1 MDWQLPSKAT
11 DYRVTLNA
19 REVRDYLRDLI
30 IWARLL
36 IFMGVITW
44 VKRPQISA
52 SIISNIPFIF
62 VINKNILNRKAPAVK
77 YDHTAS
83 SGGLRPLPGQQ

>member
-1 MDWQLPSKAT
+1 
-11 DYRVTLNA
+11 
-19 REVRDYLRDLI
+19 
-30 IWARLL
+30 
-36 IFMGVITW
+36 MGVITW